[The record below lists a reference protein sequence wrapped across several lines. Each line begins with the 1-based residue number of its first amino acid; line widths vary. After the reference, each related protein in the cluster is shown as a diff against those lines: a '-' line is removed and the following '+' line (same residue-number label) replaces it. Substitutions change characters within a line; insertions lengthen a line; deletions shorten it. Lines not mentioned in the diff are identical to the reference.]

1 VFANP
6 LVCSA
11 LAASRDGTSDPDDPV
26 RTPLQAPFDKP
37 ENITRWEPWVR
48 SHVLQWELCKG
59 VDVVASGG
67 VGAEKVELK
76 ADNQV
81 IATLNRPDVSYFKDQ
96 LPLVL
101 SWADLR
107 VERTPEI
114 LAQID
119 NQFAFV
125 AAITGL
131 HPERHRFTVEFLVNA
146 IQFTVLVEMQFKHK
160 LACWRPHQYSAQVQ
174 PMITT
179 PGHGSFPSGHS
190 TQAFVL
196 ARLMDAIFPDKPAN
210 KAKEFEGERIQLYRQ
225 AARIACNRVIA
236 GVHFPVDSVAGRLL
250 GHSIAEYILARLGQ
264 SNIVGNTDD
273 VIPRSFTP
281 TAAAAKTLDLDLADS
296 VTAPGN
302 HAGNS
307 YTILN
312 PVQVGASL
320 SNPSQSA
327 LAKLWDLGA
336 QERAAVLPPV

>member
-6 LVCSA
+6 LVCTA
-11 LAASRDGTSDPDDPV
+11 LIASRDGTSDPSDIV
-26 RTPLQAPFDKP
+26 RTPLEAPFNHPD
-37 ENITRWEPWVR
+37 NLSRWESWVR

-59 VDVVASGG
+59 VDIVATDPA
-67 VGAEKVELK
+67 VGTAAKVELK
-76 ADNQV
+76 AGSQV
-81 IATLNRPDVSYFKDQ
+81 IATLNRPNVAFFQDQ

-131 HPERHRFTVEFLVNA
+131 HPERHRWTVEFLVNA
-146 IQFTVLVEMQFKHK
+146 IQFTVFIEMQFKHM

-179 PGHGSFPSGHS
+179 PGHGSFPSGHG

-196 ARLMDAIFPDKPAN
+196 ARLMDAILPAT
-210 KAKEFEGERIQLYRQ
+210 ADFAGARLQLYRQ
-225 AARIACNRVIA
+225 AARFACNRVIA
-236 GVHFPVDSVAGRLL
+236 GVHFPADSVAGRLL
-250 GHSIAEYILARLGQ
+250 GHSIAEYILARLGL
-264 SNIVGNTDD
+264 SAISSGNKDE

-281 TAAAAKTLDLDLADS
+281 SSAKTLDLDIADS
-296 VTAPGN
+296 VTAVGN
-302 HAGNS
+302 TYAGSN
-307 YTILN
+307 YAIGA
-312 PVQVGASL
+312 PVQIGASL
-320 SNPSQSA
+320 DDKTKHA
-327 LAKLWDLGA
+327 LAKLWDLGEY
-336 QERAAVLPPV
+336 ERKALIPSV